1 MSRPTMSIML
11 RMRNLDSREKKGFK
25 GLDMLRSG
33 NALLQWKKTE
43 PLKNSMCN
51 ITLNDIFS

>member
-1 MSRPTMSIML
+1 MSIML

-43 PLKNSMCN
+43 PLKNSVCN